1 MRKPIRIS
9 IPEAAWAD
17 SKEKVLKFPSGWK
30 VKVYPMRGYNARS
43 ISEKDVVKALRN
55 PIGSK
60 PLRRLAE
67 GKEEVV
73 IVFDDHTRPTRAG
86 LIAEAV
92 LEELKSSGIREDHVR
107 FIAATGAHGAM
118 NRMDFSKKL
127 GEKILEEYPIYNHNP
142 FHGCEHIG
150 ETCRGT
156 PIEING
162 EYLSCDLRIGIG
174 CIVPH
179 PMFGFGGGPK
189 IMLPGLASIDAISHN
204 HGAVGGYVG
213 GSEPHRSTGW
223 GRTRRNILLE
233 DAEEFARTSRLDFKI
248 DVHVNGFN
256 DMVAVFCGDVS
267 ADFKKGVEE
276 GRKIYSSEVP
286 ESHDVV
292 ILNASAKANEA
303 TLSLSAWTPY
313 IRPGSLVVLV
323 ANDPRGQVTHYAYGK
338 FGKRLRGVIFN
349 PQKPL
354 GKFRKLIVYSE
365 YPEADPQLPIA
376 SDEEMEIIRSWKA
389 VLEEISSIVGGSDV
403 KVAVIPNADVQCP
416 KEVLSGLD

>member
-1 MRKPIRIS
+1 AKPIGR
-9 IPEAAWAD
+9 E
-17 SKEKVLKFPSGWK
+17 
-30 VKVYPMRGYNARS
+30 
-43 ISEKDVVKALRN
+43 DVVRALRN

-60 PLRRLAE
+60 PFRRLAE

-86 LIAEAV
+86 PIAEAV
-92 LEELKSSGIREDHVR
+92 LEELKLSGIKEDHVR

-118 NRMDFSKKL
+118 NRVDFSKKL
-127 GEKILEEYPIYNHNP
+127 GEKILEEYPVYNHNP

-150 ETCRGT
+150 ETSRGT
-156 PIEING
+156 PIEVNG
-162 EYLSCDLRIGIG
+162 EYLSCDLRIAIG

-204 HGAVGGYVG
+204 HGVVGGYVEG
-213 GSEPHRSTGW
+213 GEPHRSTGW
-223 GRTRRNILLE
+223 GKVRENVLLE
-233 DAEEFARTSRLDFKI
+233 DAEEFAKASHLDFKI

-256 DMVAVFCGDVS
+256 DMVAVFCGDVIKE
-267 ADFKKGVEE
+267 FRRGMEE

-286 ESHDVV
+286 ENYDVV

-303 TLSLSAWTPY
+303 TLPLSAWSPY
-313 IRPGSLVVLV
+313 ICPGSIVVLV

-338 FGKRLRGVIFN
+338 FGKKLGGVIFN
-349 PQKPL
+349 PRKPL
-354 GKFRKLIVYSE
+354 KKFRKLIVYSE
-365 YPEADPQLPIA
+365 YPEVDPQLPIA
-376 SDEEMEIIRSWKA
+376 SDEEMETIRNWEE
-389 VLEEISSIVGGSDV
+389 VLEEISSSLGKDDV
-403 KVAVIPNADVQCP
+403 RVAIIPNADVQCP